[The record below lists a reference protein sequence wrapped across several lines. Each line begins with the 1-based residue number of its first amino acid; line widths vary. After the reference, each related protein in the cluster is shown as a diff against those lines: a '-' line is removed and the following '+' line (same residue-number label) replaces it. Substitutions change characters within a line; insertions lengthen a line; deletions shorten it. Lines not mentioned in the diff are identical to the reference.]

1 MSTLNKSWHRVGA
14 ALWICALVAAL
25 AWAIW
30 QFGDHLGLIE
40 NLQKLMVLLLVIT
53 MTMLGYFALRL
64 LAQLIKQAHLDQG
77 RADKVYAPTDVQ
89 TDLVRQS
96 NEQVSS

>member
-1 MSTLNKSWHRVGA
+1 
-14 ALWICALVAAL
+14 

-30 QFGDHLGLIE
+30 QFGDHLGFIE
-40 NLQKLMVLLLVIT
+40 NLQILMVLLLVIT

-89 TDLVRQS
+89 KDLLRLS
-96 NEQVSS
+96 NEQVSSLLAHLRDHYGLLWRRKVRVLLV